1 MAYRVIS
8 LEASEELSRLGIS
21 HRALSEI
28 FLGPD
33 NVDTRIDLVAN
44 APSYAKDFAEREDPC
59 WRLFVSSLARRQ
71 NSRARPMDGGDDT
84 LPMRVYHANPGR
96 TTL

>member
-33 NVDTRIDLVAN
+33 NV
-44 APSYAKDFAEREDPC
+44 
-59 WRLFVSSLARRQ
+59 
-71 NSRARPMDGGDDT
+71 
-84 LPMRVYHANPGR
+84 
-96 TTL
+96 